1 MSLFEF
7 VVTLFSIV
15 IALGV
20 ARVLSGFAGLI
31 EFRSNIQHKPLFT
44 LWLVYLLLAQIVW
57 WFSIWDRSRTESM
70 TLGLTIILFY
80 VPACLFLAARLLVP
94 SDSEMHEMSTRFETV
109 RVPFLLFL
117 AAPIIPGPL
126 IAGFGLGDWVI
137 ASYLLPIAAVLLASV
152 PFTNIRV
159 QYGAV
164 VAVLLIYIAFTIQY
178 RYEVTL

>member
-31 EFRSNIQHKPLFT
+31 EFRSSIQHKPLFT

-57 WFSIWDRSRTESM
+57 WFSIWDQSRTESM

-80 VPACLFLAARLLVP
+80 APRVCLLRL
-94 SDSEMHEMSTRFETV
+94 
-109 RVPFLLFL
+109 
-117 AAPIIPGPL
+117 GC
-126 IAGFGLGDWVI
+126 
-137 ASYLLPIAAVLLASV
+137 
-152 PFTNIRV
+152 
-159 QYGAV
+159 
-164 VAVLLIYIAFTIQY
+164 
-178 RYEVTL
+178 